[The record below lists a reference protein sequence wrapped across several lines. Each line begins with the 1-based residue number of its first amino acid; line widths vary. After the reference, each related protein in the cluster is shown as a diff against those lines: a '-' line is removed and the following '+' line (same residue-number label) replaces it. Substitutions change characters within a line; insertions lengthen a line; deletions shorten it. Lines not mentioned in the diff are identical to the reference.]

1 MRQAVTN
8 FILKAYTLSK
18 GKALAGQKVAK
29 QSVHWTLG
37 TAASQRVARF
47 ASSISR
53 TRGFEF
59 FLLPSRVHARPSVS
73 NANRWH
79 APYTTG

>member
-1 MRQAVTN
+1 MPAQ
-8 FILKAYTLSK
+8 
-18 GKALAGQKVAK
+18 

-37 TAASQRVARF
+37 TAASQRAARF

-59 FLLPSRVHARPSVS
+59 FLLLNIVHAS
-73 NANRWH
+73 RW
-79 APYTTG
+79 AAGVYIIVTFNVFYS

>member
-18 GKALAGQKVAK
+18 GKALAGQKVAQ

-37 TAASQRVARF
+37 TAARRDGVPHFQAFFWLRVFSAPKQSPRPPQRQ
-47 ASSISR
+47 
-53 TRGFEF
+53 
-59 FLLPSRVHARPSVS
+59 
-73 NANRWH
+73 
-79 APYTTG
+79 